1 LKLRGILY
9 YSVLT
14 GHTVSEASRIGRR
27 LALAC
32 IDALRVAGE
41 SAGPA
46 DPGRLQFPPRGK
58 PHYPGG
64 PQFSISHSLPL
75 VACAAVSHGDVG
87 LDVECD
93 DAVLRLSLAT
103 ISDDAERTLARE
115 IGVRH
120 VWMAKEAALKAG
132 GGTIEHIGAVR
143 VFAGGATF
151 RGRCYHECRLALADD
166 RPAAVMTSE
175 PGVPFEV
182 HRL

>member
-1 LKLRGILY
+1 MR
-9 YSVLT
+9 SCV
-14 GHTVSEASRIGRR
+14 
-27 LALAC
+27 
-32 IDALRVAGE
+32 
-41 SAGPA
+41 
-46 DPGRLQFPPRGK
+46 
-58 PHYPGG
+58 
-64 PQFSISHSLPL
+64 
-75 VACAAVSHGDVG
+75 
-87 LDVECD
+87 
-93 DAVLRLSLAT
+93 SLAT